1 MSFSIRVA
9 TPSDA
14 PDLVRL
20 INSLAEYERLAH
32 ESHPDEATLA
42 RQLSEDASPRIEALV
57 AIDQGSD
64 RCVGFALYFHNYS
77 TFLTNFGLF
86 LEDLFVEPDFRGQG
100 IGLALFRA
108 LAAIARDRGCQ
119 RLDWNVLDW
128 NEPAIGFYQ
137 KLGAKSLS
145 DWITMRLE
153 REAIEALAGTE

>member
-145 DWITMRLE
+145 YWITMRLS
-153 REAIEALAGTE
+153 REAIEALA